1 MTGFAAK
8 RVSTI
13 LVALAAIW
21 LPAAA
26 LAGAHTWDVNEVF
39 SNADGTIQFVELRE
53 ANGTPG
59 EVNVHTQ
66 TLFATTP
73 NKSFPIG
80 GSAVAPPT
88 SNKFF
93 LFGTAAF
100 AALPGAPAVDRVIP
114 AGVLPNFF
122 NPAGG
127 SVTYGPYDT
136 LAFAK
141 GIPTNGIDSFNDP
154 GTVAVNSPTNYAGQ
168 TGSVDASPP
177 PHIPSASSG
186 ALLIGLGLL
195 MAAGVIALM
204 WRRQSA
210 AA

>member
-1 MTGFAAK
+1 MTGSAK
-8 RVSTI
+8 RVNVI
-13 LVALAAIW
+13 LYALVALC
-21 LPAAA
+21 LPTAA

-59 EVNVHTQ
+59 ETGVNTQ
-66 TLFATTP
+66 TLFATAP

-80 GSAVAPPT
+80 GSALTAPT
-88 SNKFF
+88 SNKLF
-93 LFGTAAF
+93 LLGTAAF
-100 AALPGAPAVDRVIP
+100 AALPGAPPVDRVIP

-136 LAFAK
+136 LSFPS
-141 GIPTNGIDSFNDP
+141 GIPTNGVDSFND
-154 GTVAVNSPTNYAGQ
+154 GGIIATNSPTNYAGQ
-168 TGSVDASPP
+168 SGSVDASGPP
-177 PHIPSASSG
+177 IVPSASSG

-195 MAAGVIALM
+195 MAGGVVALL
-204 WRRQSA
+204 WRGESKPA
-210 AA
+210 